1 MDNDLFLSDLSEIL
15 QREDALSGN
24 EKIEDI
30 GEWDSLAVL
39 GILSLLE
46 DNFNLEM
53 SAEELGEFE
62 SIQELTDLIKKTLK
76 SR

>member
-24 EKIEDI
+24 ERIEDI

-46 DNFNLEM
+46 DDFNIEIPDED
-53 SAEELGEFE
+53 AEKILSVGQAEDYI
-62 SIQELTDLIKKTLK
+62 STRI
-76 SR
+76 

>member
-24 EKIEDI
+24 ERIEDI
-30 GEWDSLAVL
+30 EEWDSLAVL
-39 GILSLLE
+39 GILSFLE
-46 DNFNLEM
+46 DDFNLEM
-53 SAEELGEFE
+53 SEEELGELE

>member
-24 EKIEDI
+24 ERIEDI
-30 GEWDSLAVL
+30 EEWDSLAVL
-39 GILSLLE
+39 GVLSFLE
-46 DNFNLEM
+46 DDFNLEI